1 MGRQRG
7 ERHVSDAAEG
17 RTVRGDA
24 GDHHLGD
31 AAGDHRAG
39 RIRIDIRKRLAD
51 VELDVQL
58 EVGAEILVLFGP
70 SGAGKTTVLNAIA
83 GLVQPDVGHVEIDGR
98 VVFRRRPGEPRL
110 SVPPRDRRVGYV
122 FQGYAL
128 FPHLTALQNVA
139 YPLRRRRD
147 AAGRA
152 AELLAL
158 LGIDHLAGQR
168 PDQLSGG
175 QQQRVALARALALES
190 SVLLLDEPFAALDGV
205 LRDRLMHD
213 LKRLQR
219 ERGLAIIIVTHDLD
233 DAFALGDRLAVLR
246 DGRVEQVGPVAEV
259 FLRPASNG
267 VADVM
272 GIRNVI
278 RGRVVA
284 STPVLTLD
292 WLGTRL
298 ELDHADESRVVGDD
312 VSAYIRPEDVKLI
325 YPDRPARPG
334 LDRNVLR
341 ATVVTTREA
350 AGHRILQVRAENDAT
365 LEIRFP
371 RLSYSPMLLVPGARV
386 DIALRP
392 SGVII
397 LDG

>member
-1 MGRQRG
+1 M
-7 ERHVSDAAEG
+7 SDAPAD
-17 RTVRGDA
+17 RQPTRVR
-24 GDHHLGD
+24 L
-31 AAGDHRAG
+31 
-39 RIRIDIRKRLAD
+39 DIRKRLAG
-51 VELDVQL
+51 VALDVQL
-58 EVGAEILVLFGP
+58 EVGAEIIVLFGP

-83 GLVQPDVGHVEIDGR
+83 GLVQPDDGEVEIEGR
-98 VVFRRRPGEPRL
+98 VVYRRRPGAPRVA
-110 SVPPRDRRVGYV
+110 VPPRDRRVGYV

-147 AAGRA
+147 AASRA
-152 AELLAL
+152 TELLTL
-158 LGIDHLAGQR
+158 LDIGQLAGQR

-175 QQQRVALARALALES
+175 QQQRVALARALALDS
-190 SVLLLDEPFAALDGV
+190 SVLLLDEPFAALDSV

-219 ERGLAIIIVTHDLD
+219 ERGLAVIIVTHDLD

-272 GIRNVI
+272 GIRNVM
-278 RGRVVA
+278 RASVVA
-284 STPVLTLD
+284 STPVLALD
-292 WLGTRL
+292 WRGMRV
-298 ELDHADESRVVGDD
+298 ELDHADESRAIGDD
-312 VSAYIRPEDVKLI
+312 VTAYIRPEDVKLI
-325 YPDRPARPG
+325 YADRPARPG
-334 LDRNVLR
+334 LDRNVLG

-350 AGHRILQVRAENDAT
+350 AGHRILQVRADNDAT